1 MKIENVHCFFE
12 QSGTFKNQFKQL
24 GVNAIDYDIR
34 NDFGQTDVQAD
45 LFGEIANAYDGKSS
59 LFDRIGKDDLILA
72 FFPCVRFDA
81 LIPLSFRG
89 ERPVQTH
96 WSDERKLAY
105 SMQLHEELHLFYMTI
120 SKLFAVCLRGGYRL
134 IVENPYTQPHYLT
147 TYFPIRPKII
157 DKDRTINGDYYAKPT
172 QYWFVNCD
180 PEQNVLFEP
189 IEHIKT
195 QTVKKAQKTEGDTTR
210 TVKRSL
216 IHPQYASRFIRQFV
230 LDA

>member
-1 MKIENVHCFFE
+1 MKIQNVHCFFE

-45 LFGEIANAYDGKSS
+45 LFGEIANAYDGKPS
-59 LFDRIGKDDLILA
+59 LFDRIGKNDLILA
-72 FFPCVRFDA
+72 FFPCIRFEA
-81 LIPLSFRG
+81 KVPLCFRG
-89 ERPVQTH
+89 ERNGMQN

-105 SMQLHEELHLFYMTI
+105 SMKLHEELHLLYMTI

-147 TYFPIRPKII
+147 TYFPIRPKVI
-157 DKDRTINGDYYAKPT
+157 DKDRTVNGDYYAKPT

-189 IEHIKT
+189 IEY
-195 QTVKKAQKTEGDTTR
+195 VKRHTIGEAQKMDGDVSR

>member
-120 SKLFAVCLRGGYRL
+120 SKLFAVCLRGGVQAHR
-134 IVENPYTQPHYLT
+134 
-147 TYFPIRPKII
+147 
-157 DKDRTINGDYYAKPT
+157 
-172 QYWFVNCD
+172 
-180 PEQNVLFEP
+180 
-189 IEHIKT
+189 
-195 QTVKKAQKTEGDTTR
+195 
-210 TVKRSL
+210 
-216 IHPQYASRFIRQFV
+216 
-230 LDA
+230 